1 MMLES
6 GMNARVV
13 YAGWGHH
20 GRIGAAVWRG
30 RVARRG
36 DAHWMVAWMHHVRWG
51 VWIAFRWDGQVAPG
65 HDARVGT
72 GGGKLEGLCDFVL
85 RGVDVDALAGE
96 YGVEVIDSEAGVMS
110 AQKSLGLEDLP
121 LELLDMATGGERLAV
136 SVLLV
141 ALHAGGCA
149 GGASWML

>member
-6 GMNARVV
+6 GMNARVI
-13 YAGWGHH
+13 YARRGHH

-51 VWIAFRWDGQVAPG
+51 VWIAFRWEGEVTPA

-72 GGGKLEGLCDFVL
+72 GGGKLKGLCDFVL
-85 RGVDVDALAGE
+85 RRVDVDALAGE
-96 YGVEVIDSEAGVMS
+96 YGVEVVDSEAGVMS
-110 AQKSLGLEDLP
+110 AQKSLSLEDLP
-121 LELLDMATGGERLAV
+121 LELLDMATGGECLAV
-136 SVLLV
+136 SVFLV
-141 ALHAGGCA
+141 ALDAGGRA
-149 GGASWML
+149 GGASWVL